1 MLASTRFNSKTLQER
16 NTYLETHG
24 MKCIYGTPNRI
35 KPSVPL
41 DKLLFVVEMNNETNQ
56 IEGIGLIRNFV
67 CDTRPIYSDYNYNR
81 YIYSGQ
87 YRVTREQMERTDKD
101 VVDILDLILFKGYT
115 HIKRHSGIT
124 MIPPKLLVDE
134 RTRGVN
140 LTERIR
146 EIFKMQRKKIK
157 KKIKLI
163 L

>member
-16 NTYLETHG
+16 NKYLETHG
-24 MKCIYGTPNRI
+24 LKCIYGTPIRI
-35 KPSVPL
+35 KTSVPL

-56 IEGIGLIRNFV
+56 IEGVGLIRNFIS
-67 CDTRPIYSDYNYNR
+67 CDNHSIYSDYNYNR
-81 YIYSGQ
+81 YVYTGQ
-87 YRVTREQMERTDKD
+87 YRVTREQMEKADKD

-124 MIPPKLLVDE
+124 MIPSKLLEDE
-134 RTRGVN
+134 RTRGAN
-140 LTERIR
+140 LIERIR
-146 EIFKMQRKKIK
+146 EIFKKRIK